1 VVGFGD
7 QPGDL
12 LAAEEGWGVVNS
24 EDEHNLADLK
34 DIEEA
39 LIEAHQALMRAMVGL
54 GAGER
59 ERFIFKVGFARGRL
73 ERVTERIYRKADA

>member
-1 VVGFGD
+1 MAARA
-7 QPGDL
+7 QP
-12 LAAEEGWGVVNS
+12 LAQGVAGAMN
-24 EDEHNLADLK
+24 EDELNLADLK